1 MEDLGEPCHIHLP
14 EDRTTGTALSNI
26 GHAIQAGA
34 PAASS
39 AAAAANSSAGSFSA
53 ASSWAAVPGAA
64 SSAAWKVEQ
73 VLQKHRVSY
82 SMALI
87 DDIVMSLS

>member
-1 MEDLGEPCHIHLP
+1 
-14 EDRTTGTALSNI
+14 
-26 GHAIQAGA
+26 
-34 PAASS
+34 
-39 AAAAANSSAGSFSA
+39 
-53 ASSWAAVPGAA
+53 VPGAA